1 MGRRRRRRGIKISAS
16 HSCSFSKRE
25 KEREKRKKERR
36 ERIKSGL
43 VKSNHPLD
51 HSSVA
56 RNLDRIR
63 SIAVHLCTVG
73 KNTIRAGPSVV
84 VPLHGRANTYL
95 VRTFSWFPGRRDNIC
110 PRRRPVVYTRHSGIN
125 ARRGH
130 AFGYTPPLVYTAEE
144 KEDCATPVS
153 LLHLCNLC
161 TYGHSTRR

>member
-1 MGRRRRRRGIKISAS
+1 MSIVAFTLLTTSYENEYRWDRTMSTSARDQN
-16 HSCSFSKRE
+16 FRITLVFLLEKRE
-25 KEREKRKKERR
+25 GKREKKERR

-73 KNTIRAGPSVV
+73 KNTIRAECRR
-84 VPLHGRANTYL
+84 PLHGRANTYL

-110 PRRRPVVYTRHSGIN
+110 PRRRQFQ
-125 ARRGH
+125 ARCLY
-130 AFGYTPPLVYTAEE
+130 AA
-144 KEDCATPVS
+144 
-153 LLHLCNLC
+153 
-161 TYGHSTRR
+161 